1 MVTQRGF
8 TLIEIIIG
16 IVVIAIVTLVVTA
29 GMGPLFR
36 QSVDPWQQVRAAEL
50 GQSLMN
56 EIMARK
62 FDDANTAS
70 YRCGERDPDNPSV
83 IVTEPCKNPASPGSF
98 DCPAVGNPLPH
109 IENSETRDEFN
120 DVDDFNCVGITTTEL
135 NNIFGDG
142 IDADYYRGFSAEVRV
157 YAVVNDQLKQI
168 DIDVVTPQ
176 GERIEFS
183 SLRGNW

>member
-70 YRCGERDPDNPSV
+70 YRCSASGPEQCTNP
-83 IVTEPCKNPASPGSF
+83 PNPTSAS
-98 DCPAVGNPLPH
+98 CPAVGNSLPH
-109 IENSETRDEFN
+109 IENSETRDEFD
-120 DVDDFNCVGITTTEL
+120 DVDDFNCVGITTNQL

-142 IDADYYRGFSAEVRV
+142 IDVDYYRGFSAEIRV
-157 YAVVNDQLKQI
+157 YSVADDQLKQI

>member
-36 QSVDPWQQVRAAEL
+36 QTVDPWQQVRAAEL

-70 YRCGERDPDNPSV
+70 YRCGERDPENQSV
-83 IVTEPCKNPASPGSF
+83 IVTESCTNPPNPTSAS
-98 DCPAVGNPLPH
+98 CPTVGNPLPH
-109 IENSETRDEFN
+109 IDNSETRGDFD

-135 NNIFGDG
+135 SNIFGDD
-142 IDADYYRGFSAEVRV
+142 IDADYYRGFSAEIRV
-157 YAVVNDQLKQI
+157 YAVVDDQLKQI

>member
-1 MVTQRGF
+1 MKHSSGF

-36 QSVDPWQQVRAAEL
+36 QTVDPWQQVRAAEL

-56 EIMARK
+56 EIIARK

-70 YRCGERDPDNPSV
+70 YRCSASGP
-83 IVTEPCKNPASPGSF
+83 EPCTNPANPTNLS
-98 DCPAVGNPLPH
+98 CPAVGNPLPN
-109 IENSETRDEFN
+109 IENSENRDEFD

-135 NNIFGDG
+135 SNIFGND
-142 IDADYYRGFSAEVRV
+142 INIDYYEGFSAEIRV
-157 YAVVNDQLKQI
+157 YAISTDQIKQI
-168 DIDVVTPQ
+168 DIDVLTPQ
-176 GERIEFS
+176 SERIVFTG
-183 SLRGNW
+183 LRGNW

>member
-36 QSVDPWQQVRAAEL
+36 QSVDPWQQVRGAEL

-70 YRCGERDPDNPSV
+70 YRCSASGPEQCTNP
-83 IVTEPCKNPASPGSF
+83 PNPTSAS
-98 DCPAVGNPLPH
+98 CPAVGNSLPH
-109 IENSETRDEFN
+109 IENSETRDEFD
-120 DVDDFNCVGITTTEL
+120 DVDDFNCVGITTNQL

-142 IDADYYRGFSAEVRV
+142 IDVDYYRGFSAEIRV
-157 YAVVNDQLKQI
+157 YSVADDQLKQI

>member
-1 MVTQRGF
+1 MNNTRGF

-70 YRCGERDPDNPSV
+70 YRCSASGPEQCTNPPNTS
-83 IVTEPCKNPASPGSF
+83 AS
-98 DCPAVGNPLPH
+98 CPAV
-109 IENSETRDEFN
+109 
-120 DVDDFNCVGITTTEL
+120 
-135 NNIFGDG
+135 
-142 IDADYYRGFSAEVRV
+142 
-157 YAVVNDQLKQI
+157 
-168 DIDVVTPQ
+168 
-176 GERIEFS
+176 
-183 SLRGNW
+183 

>member
-70 YRCGERDPDNPSV
+70 YRCSASGPEQCTNP
-83 IVTEPCKNPASPGSF
+83 PNPTSAS
-98 DCPAVGNPLPH
+98 CPAVGNSLPH
-109 IENSETRDEFN
+109 IENSETRDEFD
-120 DVDDFNCVGITTTEL
+120 DVDDFNCVGITTNQL

-142 IDADYYRGFSAEVRV
+142 IDVEYYRGFSAEIRV
-157 YAVVNDQLKQI
+157 YSVADDQLKQI

>member
-70 YRCGERDPDNPSV
+70 YRCSASGPEQCTNP
-83 IVTEPCKNPASPGSF
+83 PNPTSDS
-98 DCPAVGNPLPH
+98 CPTVGNPLPH
-109 IENSETRDEFN
+109 IDNSETRADFD

-135 NNIFGDG
+135 SNIFGDG
-142 IDADYYRGFSAEVRV
+142 IDANYYRGFSAEVRV
-157 YAVVNDQLKQI
+157 YAVVDDQLKQI